1 MSSRLSRLIN
11 LLGYLGLF
19 PFLLCLTVMLSSVI
33 FGEGLHSASILGF
46 YGPYVFIAYSGVI
59 LSFLTGT
66 LWSQARLSQHA
77 TLAKSA
83 IVFSNLLA
91 LMAWFCLLIIYI
103 SPILTIMAVCLLM
116 AGFISV
122 LYFEHFLAVEADAN
136 YRNMR
141 VRLTVIVCGAHLAV
155 ITLMLMEL

>member
-1 MSSRLSRLIN
+1 
-11 LLGYLGLF
+11 
-19 PFLLCLTVMLSSVI
+19 MLSSVI

-46 YGPYVFIAYSGVI
+46 YGPYVFIAYSSVI

-91 LMAWFCLLIIYI
+91 L
-103 SPILTIMAVCLLM
+103 
-116 AGFISV
+116 
-122 LYFEHFLAVEADAN
+122 
-136 YRNMR
+136 
-141 VRLTVIVCGAHLAV
+141 
-155 ITLMLMEL
+155 

>member
-1 MSSRLSRLIN
+1 
-11 LLGYLGLF
+11 
-19 PFLLCLTVMLSSVI
+19 
-33 FGEGLHSASILGF
+33 
-46 YGPYVFIAYSGVI
+46 
-59 LSFLTGT
+59 
-66 LWSQARLSQHA
+66 
-77 TLAKSA
+77 
-83 IVFSNLLA
+83 
-91 LMAWFCLLIIYI
+91 
-103 SPILTIMAVCLLM
+103 MAVCLLM